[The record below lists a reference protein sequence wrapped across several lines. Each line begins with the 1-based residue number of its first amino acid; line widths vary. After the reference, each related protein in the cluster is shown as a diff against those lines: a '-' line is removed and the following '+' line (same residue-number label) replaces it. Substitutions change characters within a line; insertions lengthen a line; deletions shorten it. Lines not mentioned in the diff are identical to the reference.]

1 MEASATADV
10 FLFEEFRLDRRGL
23 FQKDQNGAFIPI
35 AIGSRALQ
43 VLFALVERSG
53 DLVSRDEISQT
64 VWPGMV
70 IEGSNLPVQI
80 AALRR
85 ILDRDRAD
93 GSCIQTVVGRG
104 YRFVATVIRRTADS
118 DGSTSANFHGSGRR
132 RLSIV
137 VLPFSN
143 VGNDPEQQYL
153 ADTITEDVTTDL
165 SRIPDM
171 IVISRNTAFT
181 YRNRGIGTKQIG
193 RELGVRYVLEG
204 SVRRSGNQ
212 LRINTQLIDAESD
225 AHLWAERFVGDTADL
240 LALQDEITTRI
251 AVALGSELIIAAA
264 AQSAENPDTLDYIF
278 RGRAALAKPPTR
290 ENYAK
295 AIEFFQHALALDAQS
310 VEAQSMLATAHLR
323 RVLDNLNDSAA
334 SAAADIACA
343 EALVAQVLALSPS
356 SPRAHF
362 AKGDLLYAQRRFAEA
377 IPEYEMV
384 LASNRNSVDALAA
397 LGWCKFLT
405 GSIEE
410 AIPALE
416 QALRLSPR
424 DRWTAVWCSWTAQ
437 AYLLKSRTDEA
448 IVRLEKARSANPA
461 LPYVHAY
468 LAAACGLKGE
478 IERASAEL
486 AEARRLSGDDR
497 YRSIARVKADGLWR
511 MSEVRALAE
520 ATYLAGLR
528 KAGMPEE

>member
-1 MEASATADV
+1 MGALAAGV
-10 FLFEEFRLDRRGL
+10 FLFGSFRLDRSGLCRRDQSGAFAPVTVGSRGL
-23 FQKDQNGAFIPI
+23 EILAVLV
-35 AIGSRALQ
+35 ARAGE
-43 VLFALVERSG
+43 LVTRG
-53 DLVSRDEISQT
+53 EIMNA
-64 VWPGMV
+64 VWPGTV
-70 IEGSNLPVQI
+70 VEGSNLPAQI

-85 ILDRDRAD
+85 LLDNGRKDS
-93 GSCIQTVVGRG
+93 SCIQTVPGRG
-104 YRFVATVIRRTADS
+104 YRFVAPVTRAATINFRDGARRP
-118 DGSTSANFHGSGRR
+118 

-143 VGNDPEQQYL
+143 VGNDPQQQYL
-153 ADTITEDVTTDL
+153 ADAITEDVTTDL

-181 YRNRGIGTKQIG
+181 YRNKAIDTKQIG
-193 RELGVRYVLEG
+193 RELSVRYLLEG

-212 LRINTQLIDAESD
+212 IRINAQLIDAESD
-225 AHLWAERFVGDTADL
+225 AHLWAERFAGDTSDL
-240 LALQDEITTRI
+240 LALQDEITGRI

-264 AQSAENPDTLDYIF
+264 AQLRENPDALDYIF
-278 RGRAALAKPPTR
+278 RGRAALSKPPTR
-290 ENYAK
+290 DAYAQ
-295 AIEFFQHALALDAQS
+295 AIDCFESALRLDERS
-310 VEAQSMLATAHLR
+310 VEAQSMLAIALLR

-334 SAAADIACA
+334 SAVADIARA
-343 EALVAQVLALSPS
+343 EELVAQALAISPG

-362 AKGDLLYAQRRFAEA
+362 AKGDLLCARRRFAEA

-384 LASNRNSVDALAA
+384 LASNRNSVDALAVI
-397 LGWCKFLT
+397 GWCKLLT

-424 DRWTAVWCSWTAQ
+424 DRWTGVWCSWTAQ
-437 AYLLKSRTDEA
+437 AHLLKSRAEEA
-448 IVRLEKARSANPA
+448 ILLLEKACSANPA

-468 LAAACGLKGE
+468 LASACGLKDE
-478 IERASAEL
+478 AERAAAEL

-497 YRSIARVKADGLWR
+497 YRSIARVRADGLWR
-511 MSEVRALAE
+511 TPEVRALAE
-520 ATYLAGLR
+520 VTYFAGLR